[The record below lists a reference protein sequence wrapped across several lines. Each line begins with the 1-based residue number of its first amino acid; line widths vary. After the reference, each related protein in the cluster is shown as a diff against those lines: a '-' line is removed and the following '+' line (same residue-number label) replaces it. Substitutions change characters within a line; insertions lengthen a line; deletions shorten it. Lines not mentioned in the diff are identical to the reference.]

1 MYRQIILLLILLLL
15 PPTLRAQTEVQPQL
29 QTQQVIQRYRRAK
42 NAIYV
47 ELGKDLLTR
56 YDASYCY
63 TLQLRPS
70 GRELETQWSD
80 VEQALDADRRIATI
94 IKEQIEQGRLIGAYY
109 RFTSKDSKIHRYLL
123 YSYDTHGTI
132 TLVSIGGT
140 LQTEEL
146 IQKIL
151 SPKSPAPKRK

>member
-1 MYRQIILLLILLLL
+1 MYRQIILSLLLL
-15 PPTLRAQTEVQPQL
+15 SVLPLRAQTEVQPPL

-42 NAIYV
+42 NAVYV

-63 TLQLRPS
+63 TLQLLPS
-70 GRELETQWSD
+70 GKELEAQWSD
-80 VEQALDADRRIATI
+80 VEQALDADRKVASI
-94 IKEQIEQGRLIGAYY
+94 IKEQIELGRLLGAYY
-109 RFTSKDSKIHRYLL
+109 RFSSKDSKIHRYLL
-123 YSYDTHGTI
+123 YSYDNRGVI

-146 IQKIL
+146 IQRIL
-151 SPKSPAPKRK
+151 TPKSPTPKRK

>member
-1 MYRQIILLLILLLL
+1 MYRQIILSLLLL
-15 PPTLRAQTEVQPQL
+15 SVLPLRAQTEVQPPL

-42 NAIYV
+42 NAVYV
-47 ELGKDLLTR
+47 ELGKDLLIR

-63 TLQLRPS
+63 TLQLLPS
-70 GRELETQWSD
+70 GKELEAQWSD
-80 VEQALDADRRIATI
+80 VEQALDADRRIATV

-151 SPKSPAPKRK
+151 SPKSPAQKRK

>member
-1 MYRQIILLLILLLL
+1 MYRQIILSLLLL
-15 PPTLRAQTEVQPQL
+15 SVLPLRAQTEVQPPL

-42 NAIYV
+42 NAVYV

-63 TLQLRPS
+63 TLQLLPS
-70 GRELETQWSD
+70 GKELEAQWSD
-80 VEQALDADRRIATI
+80 VEQALDTDRKIASI
-94 IKEQIEQGRLIGAYY
+94 IKEQIERGRLLGAYY
-109 RFTSKDSKIHRYLL
+109 RYLL
-123 YSYDTHGTI
+123 YSYDNRGVI

-146 IQKIL
+146 IQRIL
-151 SPKSPAPKRK
+151 TPKSPTPKRK

>member
-1 MYRQIILLLILLLL
+1 MYRQIILLLTLLLL
-15 PPTLRAQTEVQPQL
+15 SPTLRAQTEVQPPL
-29 QTQQVIQRYRRAK
+29 RTQQVIQRYRRAK
-42 NAIYV
+42 NAVYV

-80 VEQALDADRRIATI
+80 VEQALDADRRIATV

-109 RFTSKDSKIHRYLL
+109 QRLQDPPLPPLLLRPPWDDYTRKHRGNTPDRGAHPKDPL
-123 YSYDTHGTI
+123 
-132 TLVSIGGT
+132 
-140 LQTEEL
+140 
-146 IQKIL
+146 
-151 SPKSPAPKRK
+151 P